1 MDQNYE
7 DEEDSPGSTSMLKES
22 SLFVG
27 GNGIKLPLA
36 HKLRDDYEGSAL
48 KVFV

>member
-1 MDQNYE
+1 MGEKYHTTI
-7 DEEDSPGSTSMLKES
+7 SFFKTMLKES